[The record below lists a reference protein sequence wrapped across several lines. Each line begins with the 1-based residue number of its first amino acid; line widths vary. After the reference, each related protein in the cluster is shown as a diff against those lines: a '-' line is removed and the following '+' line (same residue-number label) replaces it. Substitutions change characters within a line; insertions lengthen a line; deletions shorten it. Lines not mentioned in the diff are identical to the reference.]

1 VQTIKG
7 ESDMKLSPPKQ
18 ITWWIAL
25 ALGAIGLVANL
36 VTIPVLSGL
45 AFWLVLAG
53 LVLLVLGN
61 AITGF

>member
-1 VQTIKG
+1 
-7 ESDMKLSPPKQ
+7 MKFSPPKK

-61 AITGF
+61 AITGL